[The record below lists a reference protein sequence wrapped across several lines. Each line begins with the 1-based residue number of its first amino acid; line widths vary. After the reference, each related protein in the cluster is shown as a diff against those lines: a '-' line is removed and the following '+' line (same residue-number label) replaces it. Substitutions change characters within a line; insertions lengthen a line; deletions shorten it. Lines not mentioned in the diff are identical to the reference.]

1 MVISGVTI
9 ENYVKSCED
18 YRQLREMLSEPCPN
32 GMAFGK
38 LSNVFD

>member
-9 ENYVKSCED
+9 ENYVKSCEN

-32 GMAFGK
+32 GMVFGK